1 MRTEAR
7 KALLAL
13 RQCLGGDGC
22 DGCAYLTAGCT
33 RAMLKDAADALEQMD
48 ALVAELIEERDRL
61 RGLAEGAESGLEVTF
76 RDGSRMI
83 VDPQKV
89 MFRSDA
95 YRERDGFGEIT
106 SAAAFLSAG
115 GQIINWAAVETIRLT
130 GKEKE
135 P

>member
-7 KALLAL
+7 KVLLAL

-33 RAMLKDAADALEQMD
+33 KAMLKDAADALEQMD
-48 ALVAELIEERDRL
+48 ALVTELIEERDRL

-76 RDGSRMI
+76 RDGSRRI

-89 MFRSDA
+89 KFRSNA
-95 YRERDGFGEIT
+95 YMERDGIGVT
-106 SAAAFLSAG
+106 SEAAFLSAG